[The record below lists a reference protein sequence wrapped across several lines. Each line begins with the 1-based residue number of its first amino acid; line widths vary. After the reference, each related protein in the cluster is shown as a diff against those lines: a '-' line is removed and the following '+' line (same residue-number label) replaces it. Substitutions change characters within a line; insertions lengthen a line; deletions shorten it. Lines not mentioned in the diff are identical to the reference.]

1 MTALGRF
8 FVVDLT
14 RVRSGPTAVRQLA
27 DWGATVIRVEA
38 PASVEPDDGLDGPR
52 LSSDFQNLHR
62 GKRSLALDLKRSE
75 GIAVLHKLVAR
86 ADVLVENFRP
96 DVKHRLA
103 IDYESLKQIN
113 PRLVYA
119 SISGFGQDGPNALRP
134 GFDQIAQGYGGL
146 MSVTGEPG
154 RGPMRVGIPVADLTA
169 GLYCAYG
176 ILAALLERE
185 VSGEGQ
191 WVTTSLL
198 EAQIAM
204 MDFQAARWLVKGEIP
219 GQVGNDHPTYTPTG
233 VFPTADGHLNL
244 AMVGTAM
251 WLKLCQT
258 LGIPEIADQPD
269 FATAEARLANREK
282 TNATL
287 ADATRTRTTAEWIE
301 ALNAA
306 GIPCGPINRM
316 NEVFADPQVRH
327 NGMAQA
333 VPHPVLGDIRLVSQ
347 PVHLSRTPSALT
359 AASPDRGQHSHDV
372 LAELGYTADE
382 IAALS
387 RNGVI

>member
-27 DWGATVIRVEA
+27 DWGASVIRVEA
-38 PASVEPDDGLDGPR
+38 PASVEPGDGLDGPR

-62 GKRSLALDLKRSE
+62 GKRSLSLDLKRPE
-75 GIAVLHKLVAR
+75 GIAILHRLVAR

-96 DVKHRLA
+96 DVKHRLG
-103 IDYESLKQIN
+103 IDYESLKPIN

-154 RGPMRVGIPVADLTA
+154 RGPMRVGIPVADLTS
-169 GLYCAYG
+169 GLYCAFG

-191 WVTTSLL
+191 WVATSLL

-219 GQVGNDHPTYTPTG
+219 GQVGNDHPTYTPMG
-233 VFPTADGHLNL
+233 VFPTADGHMNIAVL
-244 AMVGTAM
+244 GTPM
-251 WLKLCQT
+251 WTKFCAL
-258 LGIPEIADQPD
+258 LGIPELATHPD
-269 FATAEARLANREK
+269 FADPETRLANRAR
-282 TNATL
+282 TNAVISE
-287 ADATRTRTTAEWIE
+287 ATTRRPTAAWIE
-301 ALNAA
+301 AMNAA
-306 GIPCGPINRM
+306 GIPCGPIYGM
-316 NEVFADPQVRH
+316 DEVFADPQVRH
-327 NGMAQA
+327 NNMAEA
-333 VPHPVLGDIRLVSQ
+333 VPHPVLGDIRLVGQ

-359 AASPDRGQHSHDV
+359 TASPDRGQHSHDV

-382 IAALS
+382 IAAFS
-387 RNGVI
+387 QDGVI

>member
-1 MTALGRF
+1 MTALSRF

-27 DWGATVIRVEA
+27 DWGARVIRVEA
-38 PASVEPDDGLDGPR
+38 PTSVEPDDGLDGPR

-62 GKRSLALDLKRSE
+62 GKRSLALDLKRPE
-75 GIAVLHKLVAR
+75 GIGVLHRLVAR

-96 DVKHRLA
+96 DVKHRLG
-103 IDYESLKQIN
+103 IDYESLKRIN

-154 RGPMRVGIPVADLTA
+154 RGPMRVGIPVADLA
-169 GLYCAYG
+169 SGLYCAFG

-191 WVTTSLL
+191 WVATSLL

-219 GQVGNDHPTYTPTG
+219 GQVGNDHPTYTPMG
-233 VFPTADGHLNL
+233 VFPTADGHMNIAVL
-244 AMVGTAM
+244 GTPM
-251 WLKLCQT
+251 WTKFCAL
-258 LGIPEIADQPD
+258 LGIPEIATHPD
-269 FATAEARLANREK
+269 FATPEARLANRAR
-282 TNATL
+282 TNAVI
-287 ADATRTRTTAEWIE
+287 ADATVKRRTAEWIK
-301 ALNAA
+301 AMNAA
-306 GIPCGPINRM
+306 GIPCGPIYGM

-327 NGMAQA
+327 NGMARR
-333 VPHPVLGDIRLVSQ
+333 VPHPVLGDIDLVGQ
-347 PVHLSRTPSALT
+347 PVHLSRTPSELT
-359 AASPDRGQHSHDV
+359 TASPDRGQHSHDV
-372 LAELGYTADE
+372 LAELGYTAGE
-382 IAALS
+382 IEALS
-387 RNGVI
+387 QNGVI

>member
-27 DWGATVIRVEA
+27 DWGATVVRVEA
-38 PASVEPDDGLDGPR
+38 PASVEPEDGLDGPR

-62 GKRSLALDLKRSE
+62 GKRSLALDLKRRE

-96 DVKHRLA
+96 DVKHRLG
-103 IDYESLKQIN
+103 IGYESLKKIN

-146 MSVTGEPG
+146 MSVTGELG
-154 RGPMRVGIPVADLTA
+154 RGPMRVGIPVADLTS
-169 GLYCAYG
+169 GLYCAFG

-219 GQVGNDHPTYTPTG
+219 GQVGNDHPTYTPMG
-233 VFPTADGHLNL
+233 VFPTADGHMNIAVL
-244 AMVGTAM
+244 GTPM
-251 WLKLCQT
+251 WMKFCDL
-258 LGIPEIADQPD
+258 LGVPEIATHPD
-269 FATAEARLANREK
+269 FATAEARLANRAR
-282 TNATL
+282 TNAVISE
-287 ADATRTRTTAEWIE
+287 ATARRPTAEWIE

-306 GIPCGPINRM
+306 GIPSGPIYGM
-316 NEVFADPQVRH
+316 DEVFADPQVRH
-327 NGMAQA
+327 NRMAQA
-333 VPHPVLGDIRLVSQ
+333 VPHPVLGDIDLVSQ
-347 PVHLSRTPSALT
+347 PVHLSRTPSRLT

-387 RNGVI
+387 QDGVI